1 MTRQNPG
8 GHTRFDVSSFRKK
21 VPLRWV
27 AATLLLTTAA
37 LSIYLTMLDDT
48 WLRVVMAGGDRIGL
62 LAKERNIRL
71 EADRA
76 KTNPPTA
83 DVSGHTGNGSSPP
96 LSDPQP

>member
-8 GHTRFDVSSFRKK
+8 GHTHFDVSSLRRK

-27 AATLLLTTAA
+27 AATLLLIMAA

-48 WLRVVMAGGDRIGL
+48 WLRVVMSGGDRIGL
-62 LAKERNIRL
+62 LAKERKLRL

-76 KTNPPTA
+76 KSNSPPA
-83 DVSGHTGNGSSPP
+83 EVSAPTVKGSSRA
-96 LSDPQP
+96 SDPKP